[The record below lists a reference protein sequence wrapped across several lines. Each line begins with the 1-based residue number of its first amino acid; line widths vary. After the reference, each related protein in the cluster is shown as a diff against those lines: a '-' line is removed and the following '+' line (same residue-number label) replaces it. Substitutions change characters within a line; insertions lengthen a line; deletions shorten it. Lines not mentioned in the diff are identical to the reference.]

1 MDAHPKLTRDYVR
14 ERGLAE
20 SRRSREQNVIEYL
33 AALARRGDR
42 HAEHALGTRLSN
54 KFVERLRAQRLIEA
68 PIFFNLGRRSEFGGT
83 LRACLW
89 VFTFHQTAPPTT
101 FVL

>member
-1 MDAHPKLTRDYVR
+1 MDADPKLTRDYVR

-33 AALARRGDR
+33 AALARRLDR
-42 HAEHALGTRLSN
+42 HAEHALGTRLPN

-68 PIFFNLGRRSEFGGT
+68 PIFFDLGRRREFGGT
-83 LRACLW
+83 LRAGPR
-89 VFTFHQTAPPTT
+89 VFTFHQTAPPMT
-101 FVL
+101 FAL